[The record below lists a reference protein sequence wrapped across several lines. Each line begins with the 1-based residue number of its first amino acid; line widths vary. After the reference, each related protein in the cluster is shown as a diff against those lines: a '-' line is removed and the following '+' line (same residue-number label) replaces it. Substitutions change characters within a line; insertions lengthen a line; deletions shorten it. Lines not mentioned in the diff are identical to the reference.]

1 MDNSI
6 IINKIERIRRCIA
19 RIETKCPES
28 VEALA
33 SDLDAQDIVSVNLE
47 RAIQS
52 SVDIATHI
60 IASMEISAPD
70 TMGEVFVVLQK
81 RDVISSSVAER
92 MIKSVG
98 FRNIVVHAY
107 HEIDW
112 AVVFAIITK
121 NINDFK
127 DYIRQIAAFCGIE

>member
-1 MDNSI
+1 M
-6 IINKIERIRRCIA
+6 
-19 RIETKCPES
+19 
-28 VEALA
+28 
-33 SDLDAQDIVSVNLE
+33 NLE